1 MLTEMEQQVI
11 IVVSEVEQ
19 EVIIKNKTITAVTN
33 EQNFTAT
40 RWFACSKTIKKT
52 SELGHYPSAYLNSTY
67 TQNCFSLN
75 QLYVR

>member
-1 MLTEMEQQVI
+1 MEQQVI

-40 RWFACSKTIKKT
+40 RWFACSKTMKRCIKT
-52 SELGHYPSAYLNSTY
+52 DNTLAPRPS
-67 TQNCFSLN
+67 
-75 QLYVR
+75 